1 MVGMD
6 EVVALYDDSGR
17 PVGAAPRSRM
27 RAENLRHAATGV
39 VVRDPLGRVFVH
51 RRTDTK
57 DVYPGRYDFTAGGV
71 LLAGEDP
78 VDAARRE
85 AEEELG
91 VSSPL
96 VPLGEADYADD
107 HTSYHAFL
115 FETTWDGPVRL
126 QPEEVASGEWLTLE
140 QLAAMLDD
148 PTVLMMPDA
157 RALLGPWLRERLA
170 DRVEPE
176 QGWDSHTVVVEGR
189 WVDRT
194 PQRPDVAPRLRA
206 ETVVLPRLAPLLP
219 VAVPV
224 PVVVET
230 EPLRVRHPIV
240 PGEPCDPEAL
250 TAEDGRLV
258 GELLQ
263 ALHATPPEVYA
274 GSEVPDGPAAY
285 ADLLEVLG
293 AMRERVLP
301 MLPADRRAEGA
312 RLLDEVAEPPT
323 SRCLVHGDLGP
334 THVLV
339 LDGRVHGIID
349 WSDMVVGDPAHDLAW
364 TLNGTPPEFADALA
378 AAYGVTPELRARGLL
393 WQRLGP
399 WFEVLGG
406 VDFLGQEYVDSG
418 LEGVLARL

>member
-6 EVVALYDDSGR
+6 EVVALYDASGR

-78 VDAARRE
+78 ADAARRE

-96 VPLGEADYADD
+96 VPLGEADYADG
-107 HTSYHAFL
+107 HTTYRAFL
-115 FETTWDGPVRL
+115 FETTWAGPVRL

-140 QLAAMLDD
+140 QLVAMLDD

-157 RALLGPWLRERLA
+157 RALLGPWLRDHLA

-176 QGWDSHTVVVEGR
+176 QGWDSHTVIVEDR

-194 PQRPDVAPRLRA
+194 PQRPDIAPRLRA
-206 ETVVLPRLAPLLP
+206 EAAVLPRLAPLLP
-219 VAVPV
+219 LAVPV
-224 PVVVET
+224 PVVLES

-240 PGEPCDPEAL
+240 RGEPCDPEAL

-258 GELLQ
+258 GELLRV
-263 ALHATPPEVYA
+263 LHATPPEVYA
-274 GSEVPDGPAAY
+274 GTEVPDAEGAR
-285 ADLLEVLG
+285 ADLLESLDG
-293 AMRERVLP
+293 MRQRVVPLLP
-301 MLPADRRAEGA
+301 PDRRADA
-312 RLLDEVAEPPT
+312 SALLDAITEPVDT
-323 SRCLVHGDLGP
+323 CLVHGDLGP
-334 THVLV
+334 AHLLV
-339 LDGRVHGIID
+339 LDGHVNGIID
-349 WSDMVVGDPAHDLAW
+349 WSDMVVGDPALDFAW
-364 TLNGTPPEFADALA
+364 TLNGSSPAFADALA
-378 AAYGVTPELRARGLL
+378 AAYGVTPALRARGLL
-393 WQRLGP
+393 WHRLGP
-399 WFEVLGG
+399 WWETLAG
-406 VDFLGQEYVDSG
+406 VDFFGQELIDSG